1 MRGAA
6 LPRVHMGELN
16 NEERVAALLGRLAST
31 EPRRRVTALRALAG
45 APVAELRVLR
55 AAEGLLTDETL
66 TLLSIPYL
74 FGEVRWQAAAAVAAL
89 RGALQVR
96 ETVRLLDV
104 PVPLSTSEIGELARR
119 AGLEGRRGG
128 IDGVLETL
136 QQLRALGCVR
146 RRNVV
151 REPQR

>member
-1 MRGAA
+1 MD
-6 LPRVHMGELN
+6 ELN
-16 NEERVAALLGRLAST
+16 NEERVTALLGQLASA

-45 APVAELRVLR
+45 APVAEPRLLS

-96 ETVRLLDV
+96 EAVRLLDV
-104 PVPLSTSEIGELARR
+104 PVPLSTNDIGELARR

-136 QQLRALGCVR
+136 QQLRALGCIR
-146 RRNVV
+146 RRNIV
-151 REPQR
+151 REP

>member
-1 MRGAA
+1 MDGPDDEA
-6 LPRVHMGELN
+6 RVT
-16 NEERVAALLGRLAST
+16 ALLGRLASA

-45 APVAELRVLR
+45 APVAEPRLLR

-66 TLLSIPYL
+66 TVLSIPYV
-74 FGEVRWQAAAAVAAL
+74 FGEVRWRAAEAVAAL

-96 ETVRLLDV
+96 EAVRLLDV
-104 PVPLSTSEIGELARR
+104 PVPLSTNDIGELARR

-136 QQLRALGCVR
+136 QRLRALGCIR
-146 RRNVV
+146 RRDIV
-151 REPQR
+151 RQA